1 MKVLVVGCGRLGAEL
16 ADRLYKRGHEVN
28 IIDIAGKSFDRLPD
42 DFKGRTHEGDV
53 LRRSVL
59 HRAGIENC
67 DVLAAVTNSD
77 SLNLVVGRLA
87 KLAFNVP
94 HVVVR
99 NYDPD
104 YLEISKAMGLTVIS
118 SSRWGAKR
126 IEEVI
131 CEGDTC
137 SVFSS
142 EDGQVKI
149 YEISLPETFS
159 GKTVIELTQ
168 KDEVSLAAISRDGK
182 SMIPAAD
189 MKLVSGDLLYVSA
202 TRSGFEKLN
211 ARLSSAAEEV

>member
-16 ADRLYKRGHEVN
+16 AYRLYKRGHEVN
-28 IIDIAGKSFDRLPD
+28 IIDISEKSFDRLPN

-59 HRAGIENC
+59 HRAGVENC

-87 KLAFNVP
+87 KLAFKVP

-104 YLEISKAMGLTVIS
+104 YLEVSNTMGLTVIS

-131 CEGDTC
+131 CEGDVC

-149 YEISLPETFS
+149 YEFLLPDSWS
-159 GKTVIELTQ
+159 GKTVREFTQ
-168 KDEVSLAAISRDGK
+168 SDEVNLAAISRNGK
-182 SMIPAAD
+182 SMIPAAET
-189 MKLVSGDLLYVSA
+189 KLVSGDLLYVSA

>member
-1 MKVLVVGCGRLGAEL
+1 MKVIVVGCGRLGAEL
-16 ADRLYKRGHEVN
+16 ASRLFARGFEVN
-28 IIDIAGKSFDRLPD
+28 VIDIDGKSFDRLPD
-42 DFKGRTHEGDV
+42 DFRGRTHEGDI

-59 HRAGIENC
+59 HRAGVENC

-99 NYDPD
+99 NYDPN

-131 CEGDTC
+131 CEGNSS

-142 EDGQVKI
+142 EDGNVKI
-149 YEISLPETFS
+149 YEFFLPEKWS
-159 GKTVIELTQ
+159 GKTSADLLQGSEAN
-168 KDEVSLAAISRDGK
+168 LAALSRNGK
-182 SMIPAAD
+182 SMLPAGD

-202 TRSGFEKLN
+202 TRSGYEILN
-211 ARLSSAAEEV
+211 SRLFSAAEEV